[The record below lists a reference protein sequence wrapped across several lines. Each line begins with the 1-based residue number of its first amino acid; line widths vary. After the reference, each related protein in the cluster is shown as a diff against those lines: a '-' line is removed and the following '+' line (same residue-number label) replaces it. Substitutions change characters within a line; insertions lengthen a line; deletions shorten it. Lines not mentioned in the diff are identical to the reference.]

1 MCMRK
6 MLLVLHFLSV
16 SDKTVKEESLPA
28 AIVETVE
35 AFKKYV
41 TTQKEVREEIFRVP
55 SQTIAKVQEETA
67 ALQQLL
73 STVEN
78 GIQRNAVAVERLK
91 RETSEVSALGSSGS
105 RASHSAADLLLR
117 MRDLVSPNTRAV
129 VLQDLKN
136 AEIAHHTK
144 ETPMSLQYENT
155 APTVYFQKLV
165 EKFNQQMKLYKE
177 QIEEL
182 EQHFA
187 SLSSTFIFTPAE
199 LTATVKKLHT
209 SFVSLAAQL
218 QTIHDAIQRRKN
230 ELSLQQGSGLAGDL
244 GSKKVDDRSWSSS
257 TAVTLGPT
265 PFSSTRSD
273 AAQAMAS
280 AMARA
285 GQPTMGEEMDSRWTR
300 TEQNSH
306 NAEEGK
312 KLDRRTKYKN
322 TGQRIDLGASFQ
334 TGHLDY
340 PCLGS
345 SMMFGSS
352 TNTLGSGGSL
362 MFGATTPF
370 KPLGK

>member
-1 MCMRK
+1 MGLGGVD
-6 MLLVLHFLSV
+6 LLPNSTVPGSV
-16 SDKTVKEESLPA
+16 AGKADKTVKEESLPA

-73 STVEN
+73 SMVEN

-91 RETSEVSALGSSGS
+91 KETS
-105 RASHSAADLLLR
+105 D
-117 MRDLVSPNTRAV
+117 
-129 VLQDLKN
+129 DLKN

-218 QTIHDAIQRRKN
+218 QTIHEAIQRRKG
-230 ELSLQQGSGLAGDL
+230 ELSLQNGSGLPGDL
-244 GSKKVDDRSWSSS
+244 GSKKLEDRSWSTS
-257 TAVTLGPT
+257 TAATLGPT

-285 GQPTMGEEMDSRWTR
+285 GQPTVGGAAPFGAF
-300 TEQNSH
+300 SH
-306 NAEEGK
+306 QPSLG
-312 KLDRRTKYKN
+312 T
-322 TGQRIDLGASFQ
+322 TGG
-334 TGHLDY
+334 
-340 PCLGS
+340 LGS
-345 SMMFGSS
+345 SMMFGNSS
-352 TNTLGSGGSL
+352 TLGSGGSL

-370 KPLGK
+370 KPLGSDSFGASTSQTFPLQKPPPGNKRGKK

>member
-1 MCMRK
+1 MGLGGVD
-6 MLLVLHFLSV
+6 LLPNSSV
-16 SDKTVKEESLPA
+16 PGSVAGKADKTVKEESLPA

-91 RETSEVSALGSSGS
+91 RETSE
-105 RASHSAADLLLR
+105 
-117 MRDLVSPNTRAV
+117 
-129 VLQDLKN
+129 DLKN

-265 PFSSTRSD
+265 PFSSTKSD

-285 GQPTMGEEMDSRWTR
+285 GQPTMGGTAPFGAFSNQPSLGT
-300 TEQNSH
+300 
-306 NAEEGK
+306 
-312 KLDRRTKYKN
+312 
-322 TGQRIDLGASFQ
+322 TGG
-334 TGHLDY
+334 
-340 PCLGS
+340 LGS

-370 KPLGK
+370 KPLGSDSFGTSTSQAFPLQKPPPGNKRGKK

>member
-1 MCMRK
+1 M
-6 MLLVLHFLSV
+6 
-16 SDKTVKEESLPA
+16 PA
-28 AIVETVE
+28 PIVETVE

-91 RETSEVSALGSSGS
+91 RETS
-105 RASHSAADLLLR
+105 D
-117 MRDLVSPNTRAV
+117 
-129 VLQDLKN
+129 DLKN

-199 LTATVKKLHT
+199 LTTTVKKLHT

-218 QTIHDAIQRRKN
+218 QTIHEAIQRRKD
-230 ELSLQQGSGLAGDL
+230 ELSLQKGSGLPGDL
-244 GSKKVDDRSWSSS
+244 GSKKLEDRSWSTS

-265 PFSSTRSD
+265 PFSSTKSD

-285 GQPTMGEEMDSRWTR
+285 GQPTVGGTAPFGAFSNQPSLGT
-300 TEQNSH
+300 
-306 NAEEGK
+306 
-312 KLDRRTKYKN
+312 
-322 TGQRIDLGASFQ
+322 TGG
-334 TGHLDY
+334 
-340 PCLGS
+340 LGS
-345 SMMFGSS
+345 SMMFGNSS
-352 TNTLGSGGSL
+352 TLGSGGSL

-370 KPLGK
+370 KPLGSDSFGASTSQAFPLQKPPPGNKRGKK